1 MKTLTI
7 YKRTILERTGFR
19 KYPFKEVTQI
29 SIFYDGKEYANHYEE
44 IDNQRLKIKFNKV
57 LETRSANVVN
67 EYVAKLGRSDADKF
81 IKEKLNKILN
91 I

>member
-1 MKTLTI
+1 MKTLRI
-7 YKRTILERTGFR
+7 YKRNILERTGFR

-44 IDNQRLKIKFNKV
+44 INNQRLKIKFNKV
-57 LETRSANVVN
+57 LETRSEKAVI
-67 EYVAKLGRSDADKF
+67 EYVSKLGRSDSDKF

-91 I
+91 L